1 MIESY
6 GKIFIGRTLLV
17 VNMEQ
22 LEESAILSTLNN
34 LPLDVADDFADDSVE
49 NAPVTVE
56 CESCKDSHSIR
67 EGEKIRIIV
76 AIEKNNVEIKGI
88 SCLKSNIHSLF
99 ERNLDPNQFIV
110 IVDGYL
116 EVNIISE
123 PILVPTAICS
133 RTDPSLNPYS

>member
-1 MIESY
+1 MESY
-6 GKIFIGRTLLV
+6 GKIFIVRTLLV
-17 VNMEQ
+17 LDMEQ

-34 LPLDVADDFADDSVE
+34 LPLDVSDNLDDSVE
-49 NAPVTVE
+49 DAPVTVE
-56 CESCKDSHSIR
+56 CESCKESHSIR
-67 EGEKIRIIV
+67 EGEKIRVIV

-133 RTDPSLNPYS
+133 RTDPSLNQYS